1 MNLPARLARFKGMA
15 SEDPLDQATRA
26 RLGRLGATPVDTTR
40 LDAGLRSQIPR
51 NGRQAAWRRLL
62 RPVTAVAASLT
73 IVAVI
78 VAAILATSG
87 GEAVASPAQMA
98 QVHRDILANRIAVTK
113 VDSIEEAGRVLSRAD
128 SKSPSLPQPPDSAPE
143 AHVMACCMKSIQ
155 NKNVACVLL
164 QSAGGTPI
172 TMSVARSGDMRPSPG
187 AGVRRGDVTYQTHSV
202 GPLNMVMTER
212 NGRMVCLM
220 AELPSDQLI
229 DLASRLRF

>member
-1 MNLPARLARFKGMA
+1 MA
-15 SEDPLDQATRA
+15 SEAPLDQATRA
-26 RLGRLGATPVDTTR
+26 RLSRLGTTPVDTTR
-40 LDAGLRSQIPR
+40 LDAALRARIPR
-51 NGRQAAWRRLL
+51 SGRQPAWRRLL

-78 VAAILATSG
+78 IAAILATSG

-113 VDSIEEAGRVLSRAD
+113 VNSIDEAGRVLSQSNAN
-128 SKSPSLPQPPDSAPE
+128 SPALPHPPEAAPDAPDAPD

-164 QSAGGTPI
+164 QNAGGTPI
-172 TMSVARSGDMRPSPG
+172 TMSVARSGDMRPTPG
-187 AGVRRGDVTYQTHSV
+187 GGVRRGDFTYQTHSV

-220 AELPSDQLI
+220 AELPSAQLI
-229 DLASRLRF
+229 DLASKLRF